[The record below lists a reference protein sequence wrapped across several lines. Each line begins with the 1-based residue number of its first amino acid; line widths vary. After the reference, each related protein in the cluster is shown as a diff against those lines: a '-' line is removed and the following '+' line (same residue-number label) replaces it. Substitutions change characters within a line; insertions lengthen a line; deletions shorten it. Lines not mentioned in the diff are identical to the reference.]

1 MLVNEPQTDYH
12 PKQASISLSKVGEK
26 SKSILISDLVVN
38 AASSDDESDNGVVLP
53 SSTLAA
59 ISPWCY
65 PLRGV
70 RCEDLIAMAYLR
82 AAHLSVGEDE
92 NLFAYQLDHLDVDDD
107 RYVVGDHFDDE
118 MMDEYLS

>member
-1 MLVNEPQTDYH
+1 
-12 PKQASISLSKVGEK
+12 
-26 SKSILISDLVVN
+26 
-38 AASSDDESDNGVVLP
+38 
-53 SSTLAA
+53 
-59 ISPWCY
+59 
-65 PLRGV
+65 
-70 RCEDLIAMAYLR
+70 MAYLR